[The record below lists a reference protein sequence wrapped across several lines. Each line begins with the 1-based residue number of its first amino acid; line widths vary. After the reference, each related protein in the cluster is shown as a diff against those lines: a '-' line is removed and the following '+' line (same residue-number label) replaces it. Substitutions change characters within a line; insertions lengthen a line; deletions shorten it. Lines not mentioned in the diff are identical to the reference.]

1 MVISLKMYPQI
12 VPVLGVNGTFYLFSA
27 ALLLALPLVFWIL
40 PETKD
45 LGLEMIQLYF
55 TPPNTIFYLETPD
68 EEIKDETV
76 VLNNEI
82 LKQ

>member
-55 TPPNTIFYLETPD
+55 TPPNTIFYLKTPD
-68 EEIKDETV
+68 QEIKDETL